1 MTEID
6 FYSGGDRLHTACRL
20 VSKAVRKVLRVM
32 VYTPDISTIKEFD
45 SLLWTFSPTDFIP
58 HCHADDR
65 LSDGTPVIL
74 SHKEVAKT
82 QHDEVLLNLD
92 AGNPSFFSRFC
103 RLIEV
108 AGTTPEEMQ
117 AARKRY
123 RFYQDRGYEI
133 RHHRLEFA

>member
-1 MTEID
+1 MSLEPIAREA
-6 FYSGGDRLHTACRL
+6 GDLFERARLF
-20 VSKAVRKVLRVM
+20 
-32 VYTPDISTIKEFD
+32 KEMRR
-45 SLLWTFSPTDFIP
+45 
-58 HCHADDR
+58 AGDD
-65 LSDGTPVIL
+65 
-74 SHKEVAKT
+74 
-82 QHDEVLLNLD
+82 DEVLLNLD